1 MSTCV
6 VLKPTEPM
14 YAVVHSVNI
23 SLLSFPLGRGVYQ
36 NHKGASSEPVQMYVS
51 LQRKGWTMEAS
62 EGALLRSLKEPTA
75 KKIFGQQS
83 PPALPSHPQQ
93 HSN

>member
-36 NHKGASSEPVQMYVS
+36 NHKGASSEPV
-51 LQRKGWTMEAS
+51 
-62 EGALLRSLKEPTA
+62 
-75 KKIFGQQS
+75 
-83 PPALPSHPQQ
+83 
-93 HSN
+93 